1 MSLSFSALNRFVVFS
16 VVPLYPKSN
25 RLGDQLSRLYLP
37 NGLYKAQINHRYKKS
52 TDLSH
57 NLACLWGSGSIL
69 TEPYH
74 LFIYF

>member
-1 MSLSFSALNRFVVFS
+1 MI
-16 VVPLYPKSN
+16 PKSN

-52 TDLSH
+52 T
-57 NLACLWGSGSIL
+57 GSGSIL